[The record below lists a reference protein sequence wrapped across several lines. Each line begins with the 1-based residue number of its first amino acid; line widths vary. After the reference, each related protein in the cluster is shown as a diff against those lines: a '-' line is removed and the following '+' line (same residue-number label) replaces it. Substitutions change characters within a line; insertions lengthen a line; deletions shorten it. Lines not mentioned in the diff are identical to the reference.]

1 MDAEFRNIF
10 DLSCEKGCR
19 AILDEAQ
26 SAVVAIADQTHA
38 QHFLY
43 AK

>member
-10 DLSCEKGCR
+10 DLSCGKGCR
-19 AILDEAQ
+19 AILDETQ
-26 SAVVAIADQTHA
+26 SAVVAVADQTHA